1 MDNTILSALE
11 DKFSS
16 FSKGQ
21 KRIAR
26 YILAD
31 LSKAAFLTAGVLGK
45 ETEVSESTVVRF
57 AVELGYDG
65 FPQMQK
71 ALQEAL
77 VNRFTSGAEHTER
90 SSKLPTEADFS
101 VAVQMISSARRIYL
115 IGFEAEY
122 ALAAYMGHHLEKRF
136 EDVHILSAD
145 SVKLRYAGAADIAV
159 IFSFSPDHKK
169 VAEIAAACRNAG
181 VKVIGITTDERSPI
195 CPSCDLALFAR
206 AEKTTYGYSLSEAMV
221 LTESLLCSLLS
232 KEEENANEI

>member
-1 MDNTILSALE
+1 MDNTILSVLE

-31 LSKAAFLTAGVLGK
+31 LPKAAFLTAGVLGK

-71 ALQEAL
+71 ALQEAF
-77 VNRFTSGAEHTER
+77 VNRFTSGAEQGEL
-90 SSKLPTEADFS
+90 SSKLPAEADFS
-101 VAVQMISSARRIYL
+101 AAVQMISSARRIYL
-115 IGFEAEY
+115 IGCEADH
-122 ALAAYMGHHLEKRF
+122 ALAAYMGHHLENRF
-136 EDVHILSAD
+136 GDVHILFAD
-145 SVKLRYAGAADIAV
+145 SVKLRHAGATDVAV
-159 IFSFSPDHKK
+159 IFSFSPDHKEI
-169 VAEIAAACRNAG
+169 AEIAAACRNAG

-195 CPSCDLALFAR
+195 YISCDLALFAR
-206 AEKTTYGYSLSEAMV
+206 SEKTAFGYSLSGAMV
-221 LTESLLCSLLS
+221 LVESLLRSLFS
-232 KEEENANEI
+232 EEEGNANEI